1 MENQSTYIVMG
12 HQVTPFATTGDYNLV
27 MGITPGGMQGPPP
40 HIHRKYNEVFFI
52 TEGELEF
59 TLDGE
64 SISVGRGEM
73 VDIPSGCLHTFENKG
88 ETPCT
93 WLNIHSPKGFQ
104 AFFET
109 FGVPVTE
116 NDALQKSLEP
126 ERIQS
131 VLEKAPEFD
140 MDIRLPQ

>member
-40 HIHRKYNEVFFI
+40 HIHKKYDEVFFI
-52 TEGELEF
+52 MEGEMEF
-59 TLDGE
+59 FLDGK
-64 SISVGRGEM
+64 SKSVSKGEM
-73 VDIPSGCLHTFENKG
+73 VDIPSGCLHTFFNRSG
-88 ETPCT
+88 APCT

-109 FGVPVTE
+109 FGVPVAE
-116 NDALQKSLEP
+116 RDALQKSLAP
-126 ERIQS
+126 DRIQS
-131 VLEKAPEFD
+131 VLERAVEFD
-140 MDIRLPQ
+140 MDIKLPE

>member
-1 MENQSTYIVMG
+1 MG